1 MRDKWDI
8 RSEIE
13 KREDADSDARQSDR
27 TRDSTKRVEDPLQ
40 DIGRKIESDAYKKT
54 LLIAGNS
61 TAVAVLFAMPSSMT
75 FVSAPA
81 VFGAMMLL
89 MLLVI
94 APPTYSLQMRAKRY
108 LAGKDDEYWI
118 RMNSEIE
125 RYQNNEIWYELS
137 NYKQAQRD
145 ANPSTIPL
153 IYLIVIINII
163 MWIIAFK

>member
-8 RSEIE
+8 RSKIE

-27 TRDSTKRVEDPLQ
+27 ARDPKKRVEDPLQ
-40 DIGRKIESDAYKKT
+40 NIGRKIESAAFKKT

-61 TAVAVLFAMPSSMT
+61 TAVAVLLAIPGGMT

-89 MLLVI
+89 MLLAI
-94 APPTYSLQMRAKRY
+94 APPTYSVQMRAKRY

-125 RYQNNEIWYELS
+125 RYQNTEIWYELS
-137 NYKQAQRD
+137 DYKQAQSD

-153 IYLIVIINII
+153 IYLIVIINSI
-163 MWIIAFK
+163 MWLIALK